1 MEPPVW
7 MSHPCKR
14 PNAGGQL
21 EHALNLDHL
30 HCNAL
35 QCIGEQVKILLSH
48 LHAGNCLVQ
57 RMFSCCPGFSGG
69 RVIQDWWKVQRSTK
83 TTEYP
88 ELQRFSLFQWS
99 KQPFFQVCRCKA
111 RERGEEGPVL
121 PGKNFQFSLFS
132 SSWQDNA
139 HSSISKQENKLAKL
153 TCWCDSR

>member
-1 MEPPVW
+1 MW
-7 MSHPCKR
+7 MNHPCQR

-30 HCNAL
+30 GCIAL

-83 TTEYP
+83 ATEYP
-88 ELQRFSLFQWS
+88 ELQHFSLFQATFFSGLQMQSQRERRGGASLAWAELS
-99 KQPFFQVCRCKA
+99 IFPFHLQLARQCTQFYFQA
-111 RERGEEGPVL
+111 RE
-121 PGKNFQFSLFS
+121 
-132 SSWQDNA
+132 
-139 HSSISKQENKLAKL
+139 
-153 TCWCDSR
+153 